1 MTENSFSQDSPTLD
15 VVLAQTIARH
25 FRGATTETIDGTQT
39 VRLGEGLPTI
49 DCFIDEIQDREP
61 YGAFLFLQI
70 SGGAFGSRR
79 VLVTASGYGSSQLAS
94 VVTAGCNWACA
105 FGPVLLTGIGR
116 PELINTEDPD
126 VELFETT
133 LDGRRHLF
141 AVGHLDRWS
150 DSARAAG
157 AERRRL
163 GGSSALTRA
172 VLTSGTIPSTRSDG
186 VIALGCFLACGRATS
201 TEVKLGTADWPAAAE
216 VLERLAPPP
225 DESAGLHMLREWAIL
240 APLEPAPELT
250 REGLQRTLDL
260 LRACGADPDAEAGWH
275 GARRHGMRLGEP
287 GPADPSLPAEANRFI
302 TRIAASGAGPGYGL
316 EPRRIDERWWHLA
329 DAGCGARWLLD
340 LTDGAVWLDSR
351 ACDDGFARVAPGLTA
366 WYEAW
371 LDNAIHGGGPFA
383 RWEHRADA
391 AYKMLARAA
400 RENGVDALPRTVT
413 RVRIHSPEGEPLG
426 PCHACERTYARFGVP
441 PEVFTTAP
449 ARDSP
454 ADPAAPD
461 S

>member
-1 MTENSFSQDSPTLD
+1 MSDAAQSAPAPDSERRLAEVIAD
-15 VVLAQTIARH
+15 HFVGARVVEAD
-25 FRGATTETIDGTQT
+25 GAWVVE
-39 VRLGEGLPTI
+39 LGEDLPVIECRI
-49 DCFIDEIQDREP
+49 DTQQDHPP
-61 YGAFLFLQI
+61 YGVFVFLSI
-70 SGGAFGSRR
+70 RGGALGGAGA
-79 VLVTASGYGSSQLAS
+79 LVTASGYGPSPEHAL
-94 VVTAGCNWACA
+94 TLAGCNWACA

-287 GPADPSLPAEANRFI
+287 GPADPSLPAEANRFL

-351 ACDDGFARVAPGLTA
+351 ACDDGFAQVAPGLTA

-449 ARDSP
+449 AQGAPDG
-454 ADPAAPD
+454 PAAPD

>member
-1 MTENSFSQDSPTLD
+1 MSDAAQSAPAPDSERRLAEVIAD
-15 VVLAQTIARH
+15 HFVGARVVEAD
-25 FRGATTETIDGTQT
+25 GAWVVE
-39 VRLGEGLPTI
+39 LGEDLPVIECRI
-49 DCFIDEIQDREP
+49 DTQQDHPP
-61 YGAFLFLQI
+61 YGVFVFLSI
-70 SGGAFGSRR
+70 RGGALGGAGA
-79 VLVTASGYGSSQLAS
+79 LVTASGYGPSPEHAL
-94 VVTAGCNWACA
+94 TLAGCNWACA

-163 GGSSALTRA
+163 GGPSALTRA

-287 GPADPSLPAEANRFI
+287 GPADPALPAEANRFL
-302 TRIAASGAGPGYGL
+302 TRIAALFSRRGFNIDSLAVGPTERPEISRMTVVASVEDESVLEQIVKQLNKLIEVRKVLELGPNTVCREMVLVKVRADVHSRSQIIDVVSLFRGKAVDVSPESVTIEATGSPEKLAALLEMLSPHGIQELVQSGQVALGRGA
-316 EPRRIDERWWHLA
+316 RTLA
-329 DAGCGARWLLD
+329 DHK
-340 LTDGAVWLDSR
+340 S
-351 ACDDGFARVAPGLTA
+351 
-366 WYEAW
+366 
-371 LDNAIHGGGPFA
+371 
-383 RWEHRADA
+383 
-391 AYKMLARAA
+391 K
-400 RENGVDALPRTVT
+400 
-413 RVRIHSPEGEPLG
+413 
-426 PCHACERTYARFGVP
+426 
-441 PEVFTTAP
+441 
-449 ARDSP
+449 
-454 ADPAAPD
+454 
-461 S
+461 